1 MKVRIQIYRKLMRA
15 GLKFYLTGALLLLS
29 CIPARSGNGDKQD
42 NREQFNVTVNLG
54 YEWNDVDLS
63 KDSIDFSQV
72 ESRLMAKVNEL
83 AKNRK
88 FSIRFGNEVS
98 DTTGITGNGAK
109 PDLILNISLQISRD
123 QEKRGV
129 NVYYSE
135 DNDYTFQSIKFAN
148 MVVSEAK
155 ASRLNLRVN
164 GMIESDMSRLKD
176 ASAPALQVEINLSE
190 KTEDLQ
196 IITNEEK
203 LMALARLIY
212 ECIERISK
220 S

>member
-1 MKVRIQIYRKLMRA
+1 MRVRIQIWRKQMRA
-15 GLKFYLTGALLLLS
+15 GLIFYITGTLLILS
-29 CIPARSGNGDKQD
+29 GLQARSGNTDKQD
-42 NREQFNVTVNLG
+42 NKEQFSVTVNLG
-54 YEWNDVDLS
+54 YEWNNMDLS
-63 KDSIDFSQV
+63 KDSIDFGQV
-72 ESRLMAKVNEL
+72 ESRLIAKVNEL

-88 FSIRFGNEVS
+88 FSIHFGNEVS
-98 DTTGITGNGAK
+98 DTVGITGHQAK
-109 PDLILNISLQISRD
+109 PDLILNITLQISRD

-135 DNDYTFQSIKFAN
+135 DNDYMFQSIKFAN
-148 MVVSEAK
+148 MVVSEAR

-176 ASAPALQVEINLSE
+176 AAAPALQVEINLSE
-190 KTEDLQ
+190 RPEDLQ

>member
-1 MKVRIQIYRKLMRA
+1 MKVRIQIYRKQMRA
-15 GLKFYLTGALLLLS
+15 GLKFYLAGALLLLS
-29 CIPARSGNGDKQD
+29 GIPARSGNGDKQD
-42 NREQFNVTVNLG
+42 NKEQFNVTVNLG

-63 KDSIDFSQV
+63 RDSIDFSQV

-98 DTTGITGNGAK
+98 DTIGITGHAAK

-148 MVVSEAK
+148 MVVSEAR

-190 KTEDLQ
+190 KPEDLQ

-203 LMALARLIY
+203 LMTLARLIY